1 MTSSSDIHKDMAKKA
16 AKKPPKGLLFAAIV
30 VITIAVAI
38 FIGNILNNWTTALK
52 ERKKAEFAA
61 DFERKAGP
69 SLDIELTKDEE
80 KEISSIIRDKLIPP
94 EAEILKEKLKEMELS
109 KITAD
114 IEALRG
120 ELSRI
125 REAKKEAT
133 DETAEV
139 LKATTE
145 KIEEVFG
152 QRLDLITKRVQEEIS
167 EKVITKEEFDQLR
180 GSIDN
185 MKNELRAEMQKDP
198 VAVATTKEV
207 STTALLSEE
216 IGVKLSEPE
225 GIEGEGEV
233 SQEPYDA
240 TEGYKKDEE
249 KTKEAVPIEERLPP
263 PKPGE
268 YVISPGD
275 LIEVTVYEE
284 PDLSRTVKV
293 SPSGDISYPLL
304 GRMKLAGL
312 SISQVESKFRRFL
325 DREYLVNSQVTVF
338 VREYGKVSV
347 LGSVN
352 KPGAYELK
360 DNLTLLDAI
369 ALAGGFKEVADLTNV
384 KVIRTE
390 SGKENTIY
398 INAEDITVRGDSGK
412 NISLRSSDTVYVSQ
426 VGKVTIIGEVNRPGT
441 YDIKPN
447 MKAVEAITMAGGF
460 TKIAAPKKIK
470 IARTEDGIEKTI
482 MVNVDEITKKGRKD
496 KDVLLKSG
504 DIIMVPESF
513 F

>member
-1 MTSSSDIHKDMAKKA
+1 MTSSSDIHKDMAKKT
-16 AKKPPKGLLFAAIV
+16 AKKPSKGLLSIGIIV
-30 VITIAVAI
+30 LAVAI
-38 FIGNILNNWTTALK
+38 AVFIGNILNNWTTALK

-69 SLDIELTKDEE
+69 PLDIELTKDEE
-80 KEISSIIRDKLIPP
+80 QEITDIIKDKLLPP

-133 DETAEV
+133 DETAEA

-185 MKNELRAEMQKDP
+185 MKNELRTEMQKDP
-198 VAVATTKEV
+198 VTSAAAKEV
-207 STTALLSEE
+207 SAATLPSEE
-216 IGVKLSEPE
+216 IGVELPESE
-225 GIEGEGEV
+225 GIAGEGEV
-233 SQEPYDA
+233 PQEPYDA

-249 KTKEAVPIEERLPP
+249 RARETVPDEERLPP
-263 PKPGE
+263 PKPSE

-360 DNLTLLDAI
+360 DNLTLLDVI
-369 ALAGGFKEVADLTNV
+369 ALAGGFKEAADLANV

-390 SGKENTIY
+390 GGRENTIY
-398 INAEDITVRGDSGK
+398 VNVEDITVRGDSGK
-412 NISLRSSDTVYVSQ
+412 NISLRAADTVYISQ

-447 MKAVEAITMAGGF
+447 MKVVEAIAMAGGF
-460 TKIAAPKKIK
+460 TKIAAPKKTK
-470 IARTEDGIEKTI
+470 IVRTEDGIEKTLMI
-482 MVNVDEITKKGRKD
+482 NVDEITKKGRKD
-496 KDVLLKSG
+496 KDILLKPG